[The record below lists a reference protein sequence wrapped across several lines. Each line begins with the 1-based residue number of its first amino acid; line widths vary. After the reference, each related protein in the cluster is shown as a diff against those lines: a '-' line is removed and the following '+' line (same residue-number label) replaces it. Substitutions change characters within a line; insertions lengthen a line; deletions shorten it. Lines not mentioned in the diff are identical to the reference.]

1 MPIRPIFLRDEESPV
16 KPIIRSACL
25 QVTAILFAASHGC
38 TPSGGFRITP
48 VPADQTLHEEIV
60 LRDPGWISERI
71 ALIEVSGILM
81 NAHTPGLFS
90 QGEHPVSLMAE
101 NLAAAAADDRVKAVV
116 LRINSPGGTVTASD
130 TLYHEIKEFKART
143 GKPVVAC
150 FQDVAAS
157 GAYYLACACDEIVAQ
172 RTTVT
177 GSIGVIMQMMDFS
190 STMAMLGISA
200 DAIKSGPNK
209 DAGSPFRKMKP
220 EEREI
225 FQGLVD
231 NFYNQFVDV
240 VAEGRPELSRAQIVK
255 LADGR
260 VYTASQALEA
270 GLVDSIGTLKDAIS
284 AAKSRAGVKSAH
296 TVRYLRPLEWAPN
309 VYAQSPASSGPQN
322 LNVFN
327 INMPFYWTK
336 QPTFMYIWQPEG

>member
-1 MPIRPIFLRDEESPV
+1 M
-16 KPIIRSACL
+16 KPITRSRCPRAL
-25 QVTAILFAASHGC
+25 AMLLVTGAAC

-48 VPADQTLHEEIV
+48 VPADQSLREEIV

-90 QGEHPVSLMAE
+90 HGEHPVSLMAE

-130 TLYHEIKEFKART
+130 TLYHEIKEFKEKT
-143 GKPVVAC
+143 GKPVVAY

-157 GAYYLACACDEIVAQ
+157 GAYYLACACDEIIAQ

-190 STMAMLGISA
+190 STMAKLGISA

-220 EEREI
+220 EERKI

-240 VAEGRPELSRAQIVK
+240 VAEGRPELSREQIVK

-260 VYTASQALEA
+260 VYTASQALDA
-270 GLVDSIGTLKDAIS
+270 GLVDSVGTLKNAIE
-284 AAKSRAGVKSAH
+284 AAKMRAGIKAAH

-309 VYAQSPASSGPQN
+309 VYAQSPTASGPQN

-336 QPTFMYIWQPEG
+336 QPTFMYIWHPEG